1 MKVIKLSLLSL
12 LVASTAGIAAQ
23 GTPVPATNDTDA
35 VETTDM
41 TIDDL
46 TKDDKKVKK
55 MKKKEMMA
63 DGEQSGT
70 MLEFG
75 IRPSYSWIAGD
86 VDATGGYGV
95 GLHFRKSL
103 DHLFSIRVDGV
114 YAATSGD
121 NETGDNSTNRR
132 FESRMTGGSVLGVVT
147 LNNFRYSGDTRN
159 TNIYA
164 MVGGGANTFKTD
176 AQRNAM
182 EGGGVNGIPFDE
194 DDTLDDNSRN
204 KQIERAFNTHA
215 AAGAGIAFRISPKF
229 NIGLEYQVL
238 IPFGKRADQLDG
250 YVIGGTFRDVQNFGS
265 VSLNFNLG
273 NKSKKAEPAYWTNAF
288 TAVREDMSSLNSRVD
303 DATKDSDGDGVVDA
317 VDQEANTP
325 AGVPV
330 DTRGRVLDSD
340 KDGVPDYKDFEPFF
354 PPRAGETVDA
364 NGVVNNRNDKPIT
377 EDRVQEMI
385 DASLARVQAG
395 NEAGTTRVVT
405 DRGEIFLPMI
415 YFPLGQSK
423 IKFADYGTLS
433 SVARVLQGNPGMRMV
448 IRGYTDRVGNAA
460 NNQVLSYRRAES
472 VVNHLVNQAGID
484 RSRLIL
490 QYRGEENAIVP
501 LDKSYI
507 NRRVEFLTAEPGESE
522 DAAPAGAGGRGGY

>member
-1 MKVIKLSLLSL
+1 MKVLQLSLFSL
-12 LVASTAGIAAQ
+12 LLGLSAGVMAQ
-23 GTPVPATNDTDA
+23 GTPVPATDDTET
-35 VETTDM
+35 VETTDL
-41 TIDDL
+41 TIEDL
-46 TKDDKKVKK
+46 TGDEKMDKS
-55 MKKKEMMA
+55 EMMN
-63 DGEQSGT
+63 DGEKSGT

-86 VDATGGYGV
+86 VDATGGYGA
-95 GLHFRKSL
+95 GIHFRKSL
-103 DHLFSIRVDGV
+103 DHLFSIRLDGF

-121 NETGDNSTNRR
+121 NETGDNETNRR
-132 FESRMTGGSVLGVVT
+132 FESRMSGGSLLGVIT
-147 LNNFRYSGDTRN
+147 LNNFRYSGDIRN

-176 AQRNAM
+176 AQRNAL
-182 EGGGVNGIPFDE
+182 EGGGPNGIPFDE
-194 DDTLDDNSRN
+194 ENTLEDNTRN

-215 AAGAGIAFRISPKF
+215 AAGAGINFRVSPRF
-229 NIGLEYQVL
+229 NVGLEYQVL

-250 YVIGGTFRDVQNFGS
+250 YVDGGTFRDVQNFGS

-273 NKSKKAEPAYWTNAF
+273 NASKKKEPAYWTNAF
-288 TAVREDMSSLNSRVD
+288 SDVRNDMNTLEGRVD

-340 KDGVPDYKDFEPFF
+340 KDGVPDYQDLEPFF
-354 PPRAGETVDA
+354 PPRAGEEV
-364 NGVVNNRNDKPIT
+364 NGQGVVVNRNDKPIT

-385 DASLARVQAG
+385 DASIARMQSG
-395 NEAGTTRVVT
+395 NESGTTRVVT

-415 YFPLGQSK
+415 YFPLNQSTVK
-423 IKFADYGTLS
+423 YADYGTLS
-433 SVARVLQGNPGMRMV
+433 SVARVLQGNPGMRLV
-448 IRGYTDRVGNAA
+448 VRGYTDRVGSAA
-460 NNQVLSYRRAES
+460 NNQRLSYQRAKS
-472 VVNHLVNQAGID
+472 VIDHLVNQHGVN
-484 RSRLIL
+484 RSSLVL

-507 NRRVEFLTAEPGESE
+507 NRRVEFLTAEAGASE
-522 DAAPAGAGGRGGY
+522 DAAPTGGY